1 MQQQE
6 MQAPVCNF
14 DNKNVTLDNPDE
26 VLRST
31 NEKVEKN
38 GPKDRLYQPPET
50 LLLCV
55 SSIWTSL
62 TWYRGLVLG

>member
-1 MQQQE
+1 
-6 MQAPVCNF
+6 MQASLCNF

-38 GPKDRLYQPPET
+38 GPKDRLYQPP
-50 LLLCV
+50 LLLSV
-55 SSIWTSL
+55 SGIWKCL
-62 TWYRGLVLG
+62 TWHRGLVLG